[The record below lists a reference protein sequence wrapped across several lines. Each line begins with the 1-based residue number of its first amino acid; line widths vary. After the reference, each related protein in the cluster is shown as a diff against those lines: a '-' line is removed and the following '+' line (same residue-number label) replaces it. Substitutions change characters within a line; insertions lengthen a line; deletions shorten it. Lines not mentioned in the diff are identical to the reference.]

1 MGNDVVKTA
10 EQLAEQMRAVSP
22 AEFFEKNRHLL
33 GYENTTKALITIVKE
48 LIDNSLD
55 AANEAGITP
64 TITVN
69 VRESGENR
77 YKITVEDNGPGIVH
91 EKVPQAFGQ
100 ILYGSKF
107 HRLVQGR
114 GTQGIGA
121 TGAILYSQLTTGK
134 PTKITS
140 STGKDVH
147 VFELLID
154 TAKNQPHIL
163 KHEVEKNPDKW
174 HGIKVELEAEAR
186 FVEKGPSVYEY
197 LKQTAMTNPY
207 AKIVYKGPNGQ
218 ETFNNI
224 TKELPKRPKE
234 IKPHP
239 YGVELGILRRMIL
252 YTKARNTVGF
262 LISDFSR
269 VGKKSALQIVKLARI
284 PQNKKPKE
292 LTPEDVERMH
302 KAIQQVKLIAPPTD
316 CLSPLGDKLLAEGL
330 KKQTEA
336 EFSVAVTRPP
346 SVYRGNPFLIEV
358 GLAFGGKIA
367 PDQTAQLYRFSN
379 KVPLL
384 YNQGECATTEAVVET
399 DWRRYGFS
407 QSNNQLPIGPLAI
420 LIHFASVWVPYT
432 SEGKQA
438 IAKYPE
444 ITKEIKLALQEAGRK
459 IATYVRKQAHL
470 RAQAQRTG
478 LFEKYIPEIANAIA
492 KLTESNP
499 EKLRKELNEI
509 LNKPNIL
516 QKREDENE

>member
-1 MGNDVVKTA
+1 
-10 EQLAEQMRAVSP
+10 
-22 AEFFEKNRHLL
+22 
-33 GYENTTKALITIVKE
+33 
-48 LIDNSLD
+48 
-55 AANEAGITP
+55 
-64 TITVN
+64 
-69 VRESGENR
+69 
-77 YKITVEDNGPGIVH
+77 
-91 EKVPQAFGQ
+91 
-100 ILYGSKF
+100 
-107 HRLVQGR
+107 
-114 GTQGIGA
+114 
-121 TGAILYSQLTTGK
+121 
-134 PTKITS
+134 
-140 STGKDVH
+140 
-147 VFELLID
+147 
-154 TAKNQPHIL
+154 
-163 KHEVEKNPDKW
+163 
-174 HGIKVELEAEAR
+174 
-186 FVEKGPSVYEY
+186 
-197 LKQTAMTNPY
+197 
-207 AKIVYKGPNGQ
+207 
-218 ETFNNI
+218 
-224 TKELPKRPKE
+224 
-234 IKPHP
+234 
-239 YGVELGILRRMIL
+239 VELGILRRMIL

-284 PQNKKPKE
+284 PQSKKPKE
-292 LTPEDVERMH
+292 LTPEEIERMH
-302 KAIQQVKLIAPPTD
+302 KAIQQVRLIAPPTD

-358 GLAFGGKIA
+358 GLAFGGKLA

-407 QSNNQLPIGPLAI
+407 QSNNQLPIGQLAI

-499 EKLRKELNEI
+499 EKLRKDLNEI
-509 LNKPNIL
+509 LKKPNIL
-516 QKREDENE
+516 QKKEDENE